1 MKMIYVN
8 NKKSNHSESPILKG
22 FLIWLLYFYLL
33 KLAYQYRVR
42 VNFMHDHSK
51 FFLEP
56 KSIVHKLYE
65 ALRTFYIDRLPSKE
79 IARRFGWSEKYFNKV
94 RSYFHQALL
103 ENNPPQFFVE
113 RSLGPKEVEIEP
125 SLKEQIIELRRG
137 SHSIQDIK
145 ALLNAQDI
153 QISLRQINK
162 VLKTSG
168 FTRLPKRTRS
178 ARHQARLPMII
189 EPPKAKCLELALQ
202 PPRKF
207 TTRCGGVFF
216 FLPIIKELNLHEL
229 IREANYP
236 ETDQI
241 TSLNY
246 IFSLIF
252 LKLIDKERLSH
263 INDLSLDAGAGLF
276 AGLNVLPKSSSISSY
291 SYKTNRRMNLS
302 LLKGLY
308 HFVHSSFPS
317 SGNINLDFTAIPHW
331 GDLSV
336 LERNWS
342 GTRRRAL
349 KSVLA
354 LVALDQGTGFI
365 AYGNAEVKHRN
376 RDKEVLRFID
386 FWKGSSPESIKCL
399 IFDSK
404 FTPYENLNLLKQDG
418 IIFITLRRRGKNLV
432 QKANEIPNSKWD
444 TIHLDNISRKY
455 RSLRIHESKIRLT
468 GYEGKLR
475 QLIVT
480 SHGRKEP
487 AFIITNDFKSTS
499 KEIVI
504 KYARRW
510 LVEKSI
516 SEQIHFFH
524 LNLLSSSIVI
534 KVDLDLTM
542 TIVAHTLYRL
552 LAKRLT
558 GFENAESKF
567 IFRNFI
573 DNIADIE
580 ISYPN
585 INIKLLK
592 KVHYPVLFEENFFKE
607 VHMIPWLD
615 NAQLSF
621 SMQNTT

>member
-1 MKMIYVN
+1 
-8 NKKSNHSESPILKG
+8 
-22 FLIWLLYFYLL
+22 
-33 KLAYQYRVR
+33 
-42 VNFMHDHSK
+42 MHHHSK

-56 KSIVHKLYE
+56 KGPVHKLYE

-94 RSYFHQALL
+94 RSHFHQALL
-103 ENNPPQFFVE
+103 EDNPPQFFVE
-113 RSLGPKEVEIEP
+113 RNPGPKEVEIEP
-125 SLKEQIIELRRG
+125 SLKEQIIKLRRQ

-145 ALLNAQDI
+145 AILNAKDI
-153 QISLRQINK
+153 QMSLRQINK
-162 VLKTSG
+162 VLKASG
-168 FTRLPKRTRS
+168 FIRLPKRTRS
-178 ARHQARLPMII
+178 ERHQARVSMII
-189 EPPKAKCLELALQ
+189 EPPKAECLNLPIQ

-216 FLPIIKELNLHEL
+216 FLSIIKELNLHEI

-236 ETDQI
+236 ETNQL

-291 SYKTNRRMNLS
+291 SYKTDRRMNLD

-308 HFVHSSFPS
+308 RSVHSSFPY
-317 SGNINLDFTAIPHW
+317 SGDINLDFTAIPHW

-365 AYGNAEVKHRN
+365 PYCNAEVKDRN
-376 RDKEVLRFID
+376 KEVLHFID
-386 FWKGSSPESIKCL
+386 FWKESSPESIKCL

-404 FTPYENLNLLKQDG
+404 FTSYENLNLLNQDG
-418 IIFITLRRRGKNLV
+418 IKFITLRRRGKNLV
-432 QKANEIPNSKWD
+432 QQADKIPSSKWH
-444 TIHLDNISRKY
+444 TIQLDNISRKY
-455 RSLRIHESKIRLT
+455 RRLRVYESKITLT

-480 SHGRKEP
+480 EHGRKEP

-499 KEIVI
+499 KEMVT
-504 KYARRW
+504 KYAKRW

-542 TIVAHTLYRL
+542 TITAHTLYRL
-552 LAKRLT
+552 LSKRLT
-558 GFENAESKF
+558 GFENAESKL
-567 IFRNFI
+567 IFRKFI
-573 DNIADIE
+573 DNVAEVE
-580 ISYPN
+580 IVHPN
-585 INIKLLK
+585 INISLLK
-592 KVHYPVLFEENFFKE
+592 KVHYPILFEESFFKG
-607 VHMIPWLD
+607 VHIIPWLD
-615 NAQLSF
+615 NARLSF
-621 SMQNTT
+621 SVQNTT